1 MTSVFDGKKALRLRK
16 AVSLQVETMRKV
28 VTNKD
33 LKQALGLKG
42 FFGTCVAGLA
52 YGALGLGTINRLFDG
67 AADYQ
72 GREFADHLLENMNI
86 TIDVS
91 PEQLESIP
99 KEGGFIVVS
108 NHPFGGIEGVMLL
121 SVIAKVR
128 PDFKIM
134 ANFILSHI
142 PNLKECFFAVN
153 PFEKNPEWKSS
164 VGGIKGAIQHI
175 EAGNGLGIFPAG
187 EVSRYHGHDYPE
199 DLPWSTSI
207 ARMIKNAEVPVTPV
221 FWNGHNSKLF
231 YAVDKIHPMLGT
243 ARLTRELI
251 NKHDTCFNLQIGK
264 PIPPAEIALYENPK
278 ELAAYLRS
286 RSYALEANIPAKAV
300 EKKETKMAEIGAPTD
315 LSLMLNELE
324 AIREKAFVYSASGY
338 DCYLADY
345 GDIPNLMHEIARLRE
360 ETFRAI
366 GEGTG
371 KSLDQDEFDPHF
383 KQLILWDKVK
393 QRIAGCYRLGIGSEI
408 IPKYGIKGFYVST
421 LVNIDESFS
430 DKLSH
435 TIELGRSFV
444 ALDYQKEVL
453 PLVLLLRGLSDV
465 VVRYPEIS
473 HFIGPVSISS
483 WYPKFYM
490 SLIVRFVT
498 ENHVVEDGLKSMAM
512 PKTPFEP
519 DFLKVDADALLQNNM
534 NGGVDKFDKFLFRLS
549 NGDYRLPT
557 LFKKYLKLNAK
568 FLCFNVD
575 PDFNDTLDCLLFL
588 TFTDFP
594 EDEVMPLFR
603 DCSDEEKEIVRK
615 RFGYI

>member
-1 MTSVFDGKKALRLRK
+1 
-16 AVSLQVETMRKV
+16 MRKV
-28 VTNKD
+28 VTTED
-33 LKQALGLKG
+33 LKKALGLKG
-42 FFGTCVAGLA
+42 FFGTCAAGLG
-52 YGALGLGTINRLFDG
+52 YGFLGLGKINRLFDG

-86 TIDVS
+86 NIDVA
-91 PEQLESIP
+91 PEQLENIP
-99 KEGGFIVVS
+99 KEGGFVVVS

-142 PNLKECFFAVN
+142 PNLKENFFAVN

-164 VGGIKGAIQHI
+164 VGGIKGAIMHI
-175 EAGNGLGIFPAG
+175 ADGKGLGVFPAG

-207 ARMIKNAEVPVTPV
+207 ARIIKNAGVPVIPV
-221 FWNGHNSKLF
+221 FWDGRNSRLF
-231 YAVDKIHPMLGT
+231 YAVDKIHSMLGT

-251 NKHDTCFNLQIGK
+251 NKEGTYFNLQIGK
-264 PIPPAEIALYENPK
+264 PILPAEIATYEKPAD
-278 ELAAYLRS
+278 LAAYLRS
-286 RSYALEANIPAKAV
+286 RSYALEANIPEPAK
-300 EKKETKMAEIGAPTD
+300 EKKMPKLAEIEGPTD
-315 LSLMLNELE
+315 LSAMQAELK
-324 AIREKAFVYSASGY
+324 AIREKSFLYSAS
-338 DCYLADY
+338 DFECYLADY
-345 GDIPNLMHEIARLRE
+345 EDIPNIIHEIARLRE

-371 KSLDQDEFDPHF
+371 KSLDKDEFDVHF
-383 KQLILWDKVK
+383 KHLILWDTAK
-393 QRIAGCYRLGIGSEI
+393 QQIAGCYRLGIGSDI
-408 IPKYGIKGFYVST
+408 IPKLGIKGFYVST
-421 LVNIDESFS
+421 LVKFDEFFTTH
-430 DKLSH
+430 LSH

-453 PLVLLLRGLSDV
+453 PLMLLLRGLSDV
-465 VVRYPEIS
+465 VVRYPDIR

-483 WYPKFYM
+483 WMPKFYQSM
-490 SLIVRFVT
+490 IVKYVT
-498 ENHVVEDGLKSMAM
+498 EKHPVEPELSHMAT
-512 PKTPFEP
+512 PTTPFHP
-519 DFLKVDADALLQNNM
+519 DFLKVDADVLMGNNM
-534 NGGVDKFDKFLFRLS
+534 DSVDKFDKFMFRLS
-549 NGDYRLPT
+549 NGNYRLPT

-575 PDFNDTLDCLLFL
+575 PDFNDTLDALLFL

-603 DCSDEEKEIVRK
+603 DSSDEEKEIVRK

>member
-1 MTSVFDGKKALRLRK
+1 MPFETDGSKG
-16 AVSLQVETMRKV
+16 SITMRKV
-28 VTNKD
+28 VTNSD
-33 LKQALGLKG
+33 LKKAFGMKG
-42 FFGTCVAGLA
+42 FFGTCVAGIA
-52 YGALGLGTINRLFDG
+52 YGALGLGKINRLFDG

-91 PEQLESIP
+91 ADQLENIP
-99 KEGGFIVVS
+99 KEGGFVVVS

-121 SVIAKVR
+121 SAIAKVR

-153 PFEKNPEWKSS
+153 PFENNPEWKSS
-164 VGGIKGAIQHI
+164 VSGIKGAIQHI
-175 EAGNGLGIFPAG
+175 AAGNGLGVFPAG
-187 EVSRYHGHDYPE
+187 EVSRYHGHDFPE

-207 ARMIKNAEVPVTPV
+207 ARIIKNAGVPVIPV
-221 FWNGHNSKLF
+221 FWEGQNSKLF
-231 YAVDKIHPMLGT
+231 YALDKIHTMLGT
-243 ARLTRELI
+243 ARLTRELA

-264 PIPPAEIALYENPK
+264 PIMPAEVALYENPK
-278 ELAAYLRS
+278 ELAAYLRC
-286 RSYALEANIPAKAV
+286 RSYALEANIPTRAV
-300 EKKETKMAEIGAPTD
+300 EKKVADLEDIDAPTD
-315 LSLMLNELE
+315 LSLMSNELD
-324 AIREKAFVYSASGY
+324 AIREKAFLYSTSDY

-345 GDIPNLMHEIARLRE
+345 EDIPNLMHEIARLRE

-371 KSLDQDEFDPHF
+371 KSLDQDEFDRHF
-383 KQLILWDKVK
+383 KQMILWDKVK
-393 QRIAGCYRLGIGSEI
+393 QKIAGCYRLGIGSEI

-421 LVNIDESFS
+421 LVNFDEAFAEH
-430 DKLSH
+430 LSN

-444 ALDYQKEVL
+444 TLEYQKEVL
-453 PLVLLLRGLSDV
+453 PLMLLLRGLSDV
-465 VVRYPEIS
+465 VVRYPEAK

-490 SLIVRFVT
+490 SMIVKYVT
-498 ENHVVEDGLKSMAM
+498 EKHPVSEELAHMATPM
-512 PKTPFEP
+512 TPFHE
-519 DFLKVDADALLQNNM
+519 DFLKVDADVLMQGNM
-534 NGGVDKFDKFLFRLS
+534 DGIEKFDKFMFRLS
-549 NGDYRLPT
+549 NGQYRLPT

-575 PDFNDTLDCLLFL
+575 PDFNDTLDSLLFL

-603 DCSDEEKEIVRK
+603 DSSDEEKEIVRK

>member
-1 MTSVFDGKKALRLRK
+1 MPFETYTLI
-16 AVSLQVETMRKV
+16 VSITMRKV
-28 VTNKD
+28 VTNSD
-33 LKQALGLKG
+33 LKNALGLKG

-52 YGALGLGTINRLFDG
+52 YGYLRLGKINRLFDG

-72 GREFADHLLENMNI
+72 GREFADHLLQNMNI

-91 PEQLESIP
+91 PEQLENIP

-121 SVIAKVR
+121 SAIAKVR
-128 PDFKIM
+128 PDFKVM

-175 EAGNGLGIFPAG
+175 AEGNGLGVFPAG

-207 ARMIKNAEVPVTPV
+207 ARIIKNANVPVIPV
-221 FWNGHNSKLF
+221 FWEGRNSKWF
-231 YAVDKIHPMLGT
+231 YLVDKIHPMLGT
-243 ARLTRELI
+243 ARLTKELI
-251 NKHDTCFNLQIGK
+251 NKHDQCFNLQIGK
-264 PIPPAEIALYENPK
+264 PILPAEVALYEKPAD
-278 ELAAYLRS
+278 LAAYLRS
-286 RSYALEANIPAKAV
+286 RSYALEANIPAKPV
-300 EKKETKMAEIGAPTD
+300 EKKEVKQDEIDAPAD
-315 LSLMLNELE
+315 LSLMLAELD
-324 AIREKAFVYSASGY
+324 AIHEKSFLYSASDY

-345 GDIPNLMHEIARLRE
+345 EDIPNLMHEIARLRE

-371 KSLDQDEFDPHF
+371 KSLDQDEFDKHF
-383 KQLILWDKVK
+383 KQMILWDKVK
-393 QRIAGCYRLGIGSEI
+393 QKIAGCYRLGIGSEI
-408 IPKYGIKGFYVST
+408 VPKFGIKGFYVST

-444 ALDYQKEVL
+444 SLEYQKEVL
-453 PLVLLLRGLSDV
+453 PLMLLLRGLSDV
-465 VVRYPEIS
+465 VVRYPEIN

-483 WYPKFYM
+483 WYPKFYL
-490 SLIVRFVT
+490 SLIARFVS
-498 ENHVVEDGLKSMAM
+498 ENHAVEDELKDKVT
-512 PKTPFEP
+512 PKTPFVP
-519 DFLKVDADALLQNNM
+519 DYLKVDSDVLLKNNM
-534 NGGVDKFDKFLFRLS
+534 NGVDKFDKFLFRLS
-549 NGDYRLPT
+549 NGEYRLPT
-557 LFKKYLKLNAK
+557 LYKKYLKLNAK

-575 PDFNDTLDCLLFL
+575 PDFNDTLDSLLFL

-603 DCSDEEKEIVRK
+603 DSSDEEKEIVRK
-615 RFGYI
+615 RFGYIK

>member
-1 MTSVFDGKKALRLRK
+1 
-16 AVSLQVETMRKV
+16 MRKV
-28 VTNKD
+28 VTNSD
-33 LKQALGLKG
+33 LKKAFGMKG
-42 FFGTCVAGLA
+42 FFGTCVAGIA
-52 YGALGLGTINRLFDG
+52 NGALGLGKINRLFDG

-91 PEQLESIP
+91 AEQLENIP
-99 KEGGFIVVS
+99 KEGGFVVVS

-121 SVIAKVR
+121 SAIAKVR

-153 PFEKNPEWKSS
+153 PFENNPEWKSS
-164 VGGIKGAIQHI
+164 VSGIKGAIQHI
-175 EAGNGLGIFPAG
+175 AAGNGLGVFPAG
-187 EVSRYHGHDYPE
+187 EVSRYHGHDFPE

-207 ARMIKNAEVPVTPV
+207 ARIIKNAGVPVIPV
-221 FWNGHNSKLF
+221 FWEGQNSKLF
-231 YAVDKIHPMLGT
+231 YAVDKIHSMLGT
-243 ARLTRELI
+243 ARLTRELA

-264 PIPPAEIALYENPK
+264 PILPAEVALYENPK
-278 ELAAYLRS
+278 DLAAYLRS
-286 RSYALEANIPAKAV
+286 RSYALEANIPSQAV
-300 EKKETKMAEIGAPTD
+300 EKKVADLEDIDAPTD

-324 AIREKAFVYSASGY
+324 AIREKAFLYSTSDF

-345 GDIPNLMHEIARLRE
+345 EDIPNLMHEIARLRE

-371 KSLDQDEFDPHF
+371 KSLDQDEFDHHF
-383 KQLILWDKVK
+383 KQMILWDKVK
-393 QRIAGCYRLGIGSEI
+393 QKIAGCYRLGIGSEI

-421 LVNIDESFS
+421 LVNFDEAFA
-430 DKLSH
+430 DHLSN

-453 PLVLLLRGLSDV
+453 PLMLLLRGLSDV
-465 VVRYPEIS
+465 VVRYPEAK

-490 SLIVRFVT
+490 SMIVKDVT
-498 ENHVVEDGLKSMAM
+498 VKHPVSEELAHMATPM
-512 PKTPFEP
+512 TPFHE
-519 DFLKVDADALLQNNM
+519 DFLKVDANVLMQGNM
-534 NGGVDKFDKFLFRLS
+534 DGIEKFDKFMFRLS
-549 NGDYRLPT
+549 NGQYRRPT

-575 PDFNDTLDCLLFL
+575 PDFNDTLDSLLFL

-603 DCSDEEKEIVRK
+603 DSSDEEKEIVRK
-615 RFGYI
+615 RFGYIS

>member
-1 MTSVFDGKKALRLRK
+1 MPFETYTLI
-16 AVSLQVETMRKV
+16 VSITMRKV
-28 VTNKD
+28 VTNSD
-33 LKQALGLKG
+33 LKNALGLKG

-52 YGALGLGTINRLFDG
+52 YGYLRLGKINHLFDG

-72 GREFADHLLENMNI
+72 GREFADHLLQNMNI

-91 PEQLESIP
+91 PEQLENIP

-121 SVIAKVR
+121 SAIAKVR
-128 PDFKIM
+128 PDFKVM

-175 EAGNGLGIFPAG
+175 AEGNGLGVFPAG

-207 ARMIKNAEVPVTPV
+207 ARIIKNANVPVIPV
-221 FWNGHNSKLF
+221 FWEGRNSKWF
-231 YAVDKIHPMLGT
+231 YLVDKIHPMLGT
-243 ARLTRELI
+243 ARLTKELI
-251 NKHDTCFNLQIGK
+251 NKHDQCFNLQIGK
-264 PIPPAEIALYENPK
+264 PILPAEVALYEKPAD
-278 ELAAYLRS
+278 LAAYLRS
-286 RSYALEANIPAKAV
+286 RSYALEANIPAKPV
-300 EKKETKMAEIGAPTD
+300 EKKEVKQDEIDAPAD
-315 LSLMLNELE
+315 LSLMLAELD
-324 AIREKAFVYSASGY
+324 AIREKSFLYSASDY

-345 GDIPNLMHEIARLRE
+345 EDIPNLMHEIARLRE

-371 KSLDQDEFDPHF
+371 KSLDQDEFDKHF
-383 KQLILWDKVK
+383 KQMILWDKVK
-393 QRIAGCYRLGIGSEI
+393 QKIAGCYRLGIGSEI
-408 IPKYGIKGFYVST
+408 VPKFGIKGFYVST
-421 LVNIDESFS
+421 LVNINESFS

-444 ALDYQKEVL
+444 SLEYQKEVL
-453 PLVLLLRGLSDV
+453 PLMLLLRGLSDV
-465 VVRYPEIS
+465 VVRYPEIN

-483 WYPKFYM
+483 WYPKFYL
-490 SLIVRFVT
+490 SLIARFVS
-498 ENHVVEDGLKSMAM
+498 ENHAVEDELKGKVT
-512 PKTPFEP
+512 PKTPFVP
-519 DFLKVDADALLQNNM
+519 DYLKVDSDVLLKNNM
-534 NGGVDKFDKFLFRLS
+534 NGVDKFDKFLFRLS
-549 NGDYRLPT
+549 NGEYRLPT
-557 LFKKYLKLNAK
+557 LYKKYLKLNAK

-575 PDFNDTLDCLLFL
+575 PDFNDTLDSLLFL

-603 DCSDEEKEIVRK
+603 DSSDEEKEIVRK
-615 RFGYI
+615 RFGYIK